1 MKKMNGFTITRLTLT
16 GFKCFEDTVSFDFGY
31 MTFITASNG
40 QGKSSIADAIAFAFV
55 GTPFFGDKGL
65 DRLQNKNMQEMT
77 VSVDF
82 VDDKGKSHNLTRT
95 RKRDTS
101 IAYDGIT
108 VRQSDLNSIF
118 GGRDIFLS
126 ILNPLYFINVL
137 GESGKELFEKLLPV
151 VRHEDVMAVL
161 PASSQKILADK
172 SLLSPE
178 VFIKNRRSEMK
189 ELNDTLISYRGQ
201 KELQDFQREER
212 TAKLEEL
219 RAYMDDISAEL
230 EELSMLRDE
239 GRNPEDEQR
248 ILENLRRQRAA
259 LLSEAADSN
268 DDKAMQELMKEI
280 KGTEKAITKQEA
292 QQYRSSFTAQIGEAE
307 AHLNALRAEFNRQK
321 SALVNIVA
329 GYKCPVCA
337 TVVTEENA
345 SVIREEMQ
353 KKLSAI
359 VDEGNPIKSTLI
371 AARADENAAREA
383 FDKQKAETLEMENKK
398 LSELNERLQEM
409 NVARELD
416 REDYSERLSQ
426 LEGKISAQE
435 NSIKN
440 GRWSEEQSGRFN
452 ELCGKKKEIEAQM
465 KAMDSIEEYDYAGL
479 IAETETEIARK
490 KRLINEAI
498 LYMAKRVELML
509 DGLKMGSTEIVLTEL
524 VKSTGEIK
532 DCFRFSY
539 EGREY
544 KCLSL
549 SEQVRA
555 GLDAAMLIQR
565 LSGRNYPI
573 FVDNG
578 ESICTFGK
586 AKPSSQVM
594 IARVSNGQA
603 LQVTYRDR
611 DPVEQ
616 RKAA

>member
-151 VRHEDVMAVL
+151 VRHEDVMAAL
-161 PASSQKILADK
+161 PASSQEILADK

-178 VFIKNRRSEMK
+178 VFIKNRRSELK

-307 AHLNALRAEFNRQK
+307 AYLNALRAEFNRQK

-426 LEGKISAQE
+426 LESKISAQE
-435 NSIKN
+435 NNIKN

-465 KAMDSIEEYDYAGL
+465 KALDSIEEYDYAGL
-479 IAETETEIARK
+479 IAETEIARK

-509 DGLKMGSTEIVLTEL
+509 DGLNMGSTEIVLTEL

-578 ESICTFGK
+578 ESICIFGK